1 MKADVNFGSRS
12 VLFSTASTK
21 IAGTP
26 NAGFDLSGTMTYAQ
40 GVNAFS
46 GAVRSVNGQLAG
58 KGTGRFFGPAA
69 QEIGGV
75 YSLHGQNVF
84 MGMIGGFGGKR

>member
-12 VLFSTASTK
+12 ILFSTASTK

-46 GAVRSVNGQLAG
+46 GTVRSVNGQLAG
-58 KGTGRFFGPAA
+58 QGAGRFFGPTA

-75 YSLHGQNVF
+75 YSLHSLGTTGV
-84 MGMIGGFGGKR
+84 MIGAFGGKR